1 MTAVAADGPARGRVA
16 PVSTVDA
23 QPGPVERHGF
33 WMRMLMMYDLVFVG
47 MSAVY
52 LVAVLIQADGF
63 TEARVAVSTM
73 LLLALAYVLVGRRAA
88 RRGSAR
94 LADAYLAV
102 LVVVV
107 VVQVAGGDIG
117 SALLFL
123 ASTQIWFFARTR
135 VAGVV
140 WAVWAV
146 SLTVAI
152 TVAAVLRIGATGQ
165 EITEI
170 AAQFG
175 TALMFAVVLGLW
187 ITQVAEQSE
196 VRAHLLEELHATPD
210 ALAAFHHAATQGPP
224 VSRCT

>member
-52 LVAVLIQADGF
+52 RVAVLIQADGF

-140 WAVWAV
+140 WAV

-187 ITQVAEQSE
+187 ITQIAEQSE
-196 VRAHLLEELHATPD
+196 VRAHLLEELHATQD
-210 ALAAFHHAATQGPP
+210 ALAASHHAATQGPP